1 MEDTL
6 LSLGLLL
13 VVAKLAEGL
22 AIRLRQSTIA
32 AFVLTGIVLGPILGV
47 VEAET
52 DLAIFFSVGVFFLF
66 FLVGVDE
73 IDIAGFVETLRG
85 RFFLAASIALLVPM
99 GASIPVAHYVLDL
112 PWASSIAVGGL
123 ISLSSLGVVAKVL
136 SDLGHLKEPLGLEVF
151 TTVVIVELLG
161 LLVVGFTLD
170 EVGSSGEFQA
180 WKVAALL
187 GQIVAF
193 ALVAWVLA
201 SRLLPPLVVRLR
213 RLLGVPQ
220 LSFGLVVGGLFL
232 LVVGAEKIGLHG
244 SLGALLFGTAL
255 SGISHRLR
263 SEVLPGVRSMAH
275 GLFIPL
281 FFASAGLHLDTSFTS
296 MTVVAIVSIVGV
308 AVLSKFAGAILGS
321 YVARLDAPLS
331 IASGLMA
338 KGVVEVA
345 LLLVMLDVGAISQEL
360 FSLLTI
366 IMLVFIFVVPPFIGL
381 AMNRAKVGAEPRAPH
396 NVVPSY
402 ARYALDDVVVGD
414 VLNEGRPLPRSYL
427 TVEEFTEH
435 WLTPEQH
442 EYVVTDE
449 EGKLE
454 GVLSLHRLHR
464 VPKFRWEHMRIRDLL
479 HPKSPQASP
488 NEPIDDVLERM
499 AEHAITA
506 IPVVDPETGVLL
518 GEVTSREV
526 FAVIVDAN
534 R

>member
-22 AIRLRQSTIA
+22 AIRLHQSAIA
-32 AFVLTGIVLGPILGV
+32 AFVLTGIVLGPVLGV
-47 VEAET
+47 VEAEA
-52 DLAIFFSVGVFFLF
+52 DLAIFFSVGVIFLF
-66 FLVGVDE
+66 FLIGVDE

-85 RFFLAASIALLVPM
+85 RFFLAAAIALLVPLS
-99 GASIPVAHYVLDL
+99 ASLPVAHYILDL
-112 PWASSIAVGGL
+112 PWASSIAVSGL

-151 TTVVIVELLG
+151 TTVVIVELVG
-161 LLVVGFTLD
+161 LLVVGFTLEEID
-170 EVGSSGEFQA
+170 SAGEFKA
-180 WKVAALL
+180 WKVAVLL

-201 SRLLPPLVVRLR
+201 SRLLPPLLVRLR
-213 RLLGVPQ
+213 RVLGVPQ

-244 SLGALLFGTAL
+244 SLGALLLGTAL
-255 SGISHRLR
+255 SGIPHRLR
-263 SEVLPGVRSMAH
+263 SEVLPGLRSMAH

-296 MTVVAIVSIVGV
+296 LSVVAIVSVV
-308 AVLSKFAGAILGS
+308 AVMVLGKFAGAMLGS
-321 YVARLDAPLS
+321 RLARLDAPLA

-345 LLLVMLDVGAISQEL
+345 LLLVMLDVGAIPQEL

-366 IMLVFIFVVPPFIGL
+366 IMLGFIFLVPPFIGF
-381 AMNRAKVGAEPRAPH
+381 AMNRARLEAEPHGPQKI
-396 NVVPSY
+396 VPSF
-402 ARYALDDVVVGD
+402 ARYALDDVNVED
-414 VLNEGRPLPRSYL
+414 VLNEGRPLPRSSL
-427 TVEEFTEH
+427 SLEEFTEH
-435 WLTPEQH
+435 CLIPEQH
-442 EYVVTDE
+442 DYVVTDDK
-449 EGKLE
+449 GKLE
-454 GVLSLHRLHR
+454 GILSLHRLHR
-464 VPKFRWEHMRIRDLL
+464 VPKHRWEHMRIKDLIQ
-479 HPKSPQASP
+479 PKTLQAEP
-488 NEPIDDVLERM
+488 KEPIDDVLERM
-499 AEHAITA
+499 AEHATTA
-506 IPVVDPETGVLL
+506 IPVVDPETGGLL

-526 FAVIVDAN
+526 FSIIVDAG